1 MKKLL
6 ILACILIISLIS
18 LFSCEEKI
26 PYEEIEPPL
35 TEKDLEKPVPDFLNE
50 NQQLLFRRAKSV
62 YSRLFSGSS
71 GIAYGDVDGFG
82 NEYENFKINGITY
95 ISNTT
100 GRYRNYKDFEKLI
113 KSIFVVEFW
122 DVRNTESFRN
132 KTYPMYTNCDG
143 KLCYIDFMGSGG
155 KLSCC
160 SNR

>member
-50 NQQLLFRRAKSV
+50 DQQLLFRRAKSV
-62 YSRLFSGSS
+62 YSRLFSGST
-71 GIAYGDVDGFG
+71 GIAYVDIYGFG
-82 NEYENFKINGITY
+82 NECENFKINGITN

-100 GRYRNYKDFEKLI
+100 GRYKNYKDFEKLI
-113 KSIFVVEFW
+113 KSMFIDEF
-122 DVRNTESFRN
+122 
-132 KTYPMYTNCDG
+132 
-143 KLCYIDFMGSGG
+143 
-155 KLSCC
+155 
-160 SNR
+160 